1 MSQYSFI
8 LILMSLVIVII
19 SPFFISDIGNSQLL
33 SLFRS
38 INYILIFKE
47 LHFGLVASSLLF
59 MFSITDVYLLFP
71 YFYLICILFSLLF
84 IASWARDFDIDFKP
98 LLLFNINIDILL
110 LICCFGYIPQIL
122 ICYIFIIIQF
132 KIFLNFHCN
141 FLINIW
147 VI

>member
-1 MSQYSFI
+1 MVYKNVSLFLSCQMSQYSFI

-33 SLFRS
+33 SLFRL

-84 IASWARDFDIDFKP
+84 IAS
-98 LLLFNINIDILL
+98 
-110 LICCFGYIPQIL
+110 
-122 ICYIFIIIQF
+122 
-132 KIFLNFHCN
+132 
-141 FLINIW
+141 
-147 VI
+147 